1 MGDALAR
8 AAYAQLV
15 AESDRLYRRITSARR
30 RIRICF
36 TMCPRPYSGAEEL
49 ITSIRRDRVVEVV
62 AAARDRDRRH
72 PLMGCEIGGAYD
84 RFRGVHDVLGH
95 GLLGVGFDRGG
106 EYAAGR
112 CQEHHHS
119 ALARRALATELH
131 AEHSFRWTTG
141 ELPDHKAVVLDERLI
156 EASRRGAA

>member
-1 MGDALAR
+1 MGDALAH

-15 AESDRLYRRITSARR
+15 AESDRLFRRITSARR

-36 TMCPRPYSGAEEL
+36 TMCPSPYSGADEM

-62 AAARDRDRRH
+62 AAARDRGRRH

-84 RFRGVHDVLGH
+84 RFRAVHDVLGH

-106 EYAAGR
+106 EYAAWR
-112 CQEHHHS
+112 SQEHLHS

-141 ELPDHKAVVLDERLI
+141 ELPDHKGVVLDERWI